1 MLQYF
6 KLEMFFIIY
15 IYTGGERVR
24 DDKLCKNDTF
34 SIPRV
39 NHFYSYHKQ
48 SSHSCWNEKK
58 KNTVGYYI
66 FTWLKNYMIE
76 KLNMFPKKA
85 HRK

>member
-6 KLEMFFIIY
+6 KLEMFFIIH

-48 SSHSCWNEKK
+48 SSHSCWKK
-58 KNTVGYYI
+58 KKKYSWILHFYLT
-66 FTWLKNYMIE
+66 E
-76 KLNMFPKKA
+76 KLHDWKIKYVPQKSS
-85 HRK
+85 

>member
-6 KLEMFFIIY
+6 KLEMFFIIH

-58 KNTVGYYI
+58 KKYSWILHFYLT
-66 FTWLKNYMIE
+66 E
-76 KLNMFPKKA
+76 KLHDWKIKYVPQKSS
-85 HRK
+85 